1 MPTPRLDRRT
11 FLRSSGIAIGLPFLE
26 AMIPASATEAK
37 KALKQSPRMVLVG
50 QPLGMY
56 GPNFFPEHAGKD
68 YAPSRYLKNLQ
79 PHRDQFT
86 VFSGMSHRYA
96 AGHFAEV
103 GIFTG
108 VAPEFIR
115 DKDIKNGISLDQE
128 VASHLGNQT
137 RFPSLILGGG
147 DVAWNKRGVRIPSE
161 QRATAVFKKLFIA
174 GTPEEES
181 RELQRVKDGQSILD
195 DVGEQIKALNRR
207 VSSTDR
213 DRLDLFLSSVRE
225 AEHTLQQ
232 DEHWSTTPKP
242 HVDFVTPTVEFSGP
256 QLVERSR
263 LWYDIVHLA
272 LQTDSTRVVSLW
284 IGTQERPEITGVN
297 LGHHDASHHGQD
309 PAKLEQLALIEEAE
323 IKVFGEFLA
332 KMKLSQD
339 GGQSLLDHTAVL
351 YTSNL
356 GNSSSHDNNN
366 LPILL
371 AGGGFKHQG
380 HLAFDTKNNKLLS
393 NLYVRMLHH
402 MGVEAETFGA
412 SNGVVSEV

>member
-1 MPTPRLDRRT
+1 MPAPRLDRRT

-26 AMIPASATEAK
+26 AMIPASANEAK
-37 KALKQSPRMVLVG
+37 KALNRPPRMVLVG

-68 YAPSRYLKNLQ
+68 YTPSRYLKNLQ
-79 PHRDQFT
+79 AHRDQFT

-161 QRATAVFKKLFIA
+161 QRATTVFKKLFIA
-174 GTPEEES
+174 GTPEEEA

-225 AEHTLQQ
+225 AEHTLKQ

-242 HVDFVTPTVEFSGP
+242 HVDFATPTTEFSGP
-256 QLVERSR
+256 QLLERSR

-284 IGTQERPEITGVN
+284 IGSQERPEITGVN
-297 LGHHDASHHGQD
+297 IGHHDASHHGQD

-323 IKVFGEFLA
+323 IKLFGEFLE

-402 MGVEAETFGA
+402 MGIESQTFGA
-412 SNGVVSEV
+412 SNGIVSEV

>member
-1 MPTPRLDRRT
+1 MNQRINRRT

-26 AMIPASATEAK
+26 AMIPASANEAK
-37 KALKQSPRMVLVG
+37 KALKQQPRMVLVG

-56 GPNFFPEHAGKD
+56 GPNFFPDKAGKD

-79 PHRDQFT
+79 AHRDQFT

-128 VASHLGNQT
+128 AASHIGNQT

-161 QRATAVFKKLFIA
+161 QRATTVFKKLFIA
-174 GTPEEES
+174 GTPDEEA

-213 DRLDLFLSSVRE
+213 ERLDLFLSSVRE

-242 HVDFVTPTVEFSGP
+242 HVDFATPTTEFSGP

-284 IGTQERPEITGVN
+284 LSSQERPEIAGVN

-309 PAKLEQLALIEEAE
+309 PAKLEQLALIEEVE
-323 IKVFGEFLA
+323 IKVFGEFIE
-332 KMKLSQD
+332 KMKLSKD
-339 GGQSLLDHTAVL
+339 GDQTLLDRTAIL

-380 HLAFDTKNNKLLS
+380 HLAYDTKTNKLLS

-402 MGVEAETFGA
+402 MGVEAQTFGA
-412 SNGVVSEV
+412 SNGNISEV

>member
-1 MPTPRLDRRT
+1 MPAPRLDRRT

-26 AMIPASATEAK
+26 AMIPASANEAK
-37 KALKQSPRMVLVG
+37 KALNRPPRMVLVG

-56 GPNFFPEHAGKD
+56 GPNFFPEQPGKD

-79 PHRDQFT
+79 AHRDQFT

-174 GTPEEES
+174 GTPEEEA

-242 HVDFVTPTVEFSGP
+242 HVDFATPTTEFSGP
-256 QLVERSR
+256 QLLERSR

-284 IGTQERPEITGVN
+284 IGSQERPEITGVN
-297 LGHHDASHHGQD
+297 IGHHDASHHGQD

-323 IKVFGEFLA
+323 IKVFGEFLE

-380 HLAFDTKNNKLLS
+380 HLAFDSKNNKLLS

-402 MGVEAETFGA
+402 MGIESQTFGA
-412 SNGVVSEV
+412 SNGIVSEV

>member
-1 MPTPRLDRRT
+1 MPAQRIDRRT
-11 FLRSSGIAIGLPFLE
+11 FLRASGVAIGLPFLE
-26 AMIPASATEAK
+26 AMIPASAAEAT
-37 KALKQSPRMVLVG
+37 KALKKQPRMVLIG

-56 GPNFFPEHAGKD
+56 GPNFFPEKAGKD
-68 YAPSRYLKNLQ
+68 YVPSRYLKNLQ
-79 PHRDQFT
+79 AHRDQFT

-108 VAPEFIR
+108 VAPELIR

-128 VASHLGNQT
+128 AASHLGNQT

-161 QRATAVFKKLFIA
+161 QRATQVFKKLFIA
-174 GTPEEES
+174 GTPEEEA

-195 DVGEQIKALNRR
+195 DVGDQIKALNRK
-207 VSSTDR
+207 VSGSDR
-213 DRLDLFLSSVRE
+213 ERLDLFLSSVRE
-225 AEHTLQQ
+225 AEHSLQQ
-232 DEHWSTTPKP
+232 DEHWSLTPKP
-242 HVDFVTPTVEFSGP
+242 HVDFATPTQDFSGP

-284 IGTQERPEITGVN
+284 LSSQERPEIPGVN

-323 IKVFGEFLA
+323 IKVLGEFLE
-332 KMKLSQD
+332 KMKLSKD
-339 GGQSLLDHTAVL
+339 GDQSLLDRTAIVH
-351 YTSNL
+351 TSNL

-371 AGGGFKHQG
+371 AGGSFKHQG
-380 HLAFDTKNNKLLS
+380 HLAYDTKNNALFS
-393 NLYVRMLHH
+393 NLFVRLLHH
-402 MGVEAETFGA
+402 MGGEANNFGA
-412 SNGVVSEV
+412 SNGLISEV

>member
-1 MPTPRLDRRT
+1 MPAPRLDRRT

-26 AMIPASATEAK
+26 AMIPASANEAK
-37 KALKQSPRMVLVG
+37 KALNRPPRMVLVG

-79 PHRDQFT
+79 AHRDQFT

-161 QRATAVFKKLFIA
+161 QRATTVFKKLFIA
-174 GTPEEES
+174 GTPEEEA

-242 HVDFVTPTVEFSGP
+242 HVDFATPTTEFSGP
-256 QLVERSR
+256 QLLERSR

-284 IGTQERPEITGVN
+284 IGSQERPEITGVN
-297 LGHHDASHHGQD
+297 IGHHDASHHGQD

-323 IKVFGEFLA
+323 IKLFGEFLE

-380 HLAFDTKNNKLLS
+380 HLAFDTKNNQLLS

-402 MGVEAETFGA
+402 MGIESQTFGA
-412 SNGVVSEV
+412 SNGIVSEV

>member
-1 MPTPRLDRRT
+1 MLTSRIDRRT

-37 KALKQSPRMVLVG
+37 KALKQPPRLVLVG

-56 GPNFFPEHAGKD
+56 GPNFFPEQAGKD

-79 PHRDQFT
+79 AHRDQFT

-147 DVAWNKRGVRIPSE
+147 DVAWNQRGVRIPSE

-174 GTPEEES
+174 GTPDEEA

-242 HVDFVTPTVEFSGP
+242 HVDFATPTVEFSGP

-323 IKVFGEFLA
+323 IKVFGEFLE

-339 GGQSLLDHTAVL
+339 GGQTLLDHTAVL

-412 SNGVVSEV
+412 SNGIVSEV

>member
-1 MPTPRLDRRT
+1 MPRPRLDRRT

-26 AMIPASATEAK
+26 AMIPASANEAK
-37 KALKQSPRMVLVG
+37 KALKAAPRMVLVG

-56 GPNFFPEHAGKD
+56 GPNFFPDQAGKD
-68 YAPSRYLKNLQ
+68 YVPSRYLKNLQ
-79 PHRDQFT
+79 AHRDQFT

-147 DVAWNKRGVRIPSE
+147 DVAWNQRGVRIPSE

-174 GTPEEES
+174 GTPDEEA

-242 HVDFVTPTVEFSGP
+242 HVDFATPTVEFSGP

-323 IKVFGEFLA
+323 IKVFGEFLE

-412 SNGVVSEV
+412 SNGAVSEV

>member
-1 MPTPRLDRRT
+1 MPAQRIDRRT
-11 FLRSSGIAIGLPFLE
+11 FLRASGVAIGLPFLE
-26 AMIPASATEAK
+26 AMIPASAAEAT
-37 KALKQSPRMVLVG
+37 KALKKQPRMVLIG

-56 GPNFFPEHAGKD
+56 GPNFFPENAGKD
-68 YAPSRYLKNLQ
+68 YAPSRYLKNLE
-79 PHRDQFT
+79 PLRDQFT

-161 QRATAVFKKLFIA
+161 QRATQVFKKLFIA
-174 GTPEEES
+174 GTAEEEA

-195 DVGEQIKALNRR
+195 DVGDQIKALNRK
-207 VSSTDR
+207 VSGTDR
-213 DRLDLFLSSVRE
+213 ERLDLFLSSVRE
-225 AEHTLQQ
+225 AEHSLQQ
-232 DEHWSTTPKP
+232 DEHWSLTPKP
-242 HVDFVTPTVEFSGP
+242 HVDFVAPTQDFSGP

-284 IGTQERPEITGVN
+284 LSTQERPEIPGVN

-309 PAKLEQLALIEEAE
+309 PAKLEQLALIEETE
-323 IKVFGEFLA
+323 IKVLGEFIE
-332 KMKLSQD
+332 KMKLSKD
-339 GGQSLLDHTAVL
+339 GDQSLLDRTAIV

-380 HLAFDTKNNKLLS
+380 HLAYDTKNNTLFS
-393 NLYVRMLHH
+393 NLFVRLLHH
-402 MGVEAETFGA
+402 MGVEANNFGA
-412 SNGVVSEV
+412 SNGIVSEV